1 MNIFISDLQ
10 EQSAVDPA
18 VVQQAAA
25 HFLRRLQ
32 CPETCE
38 LSIALVDDQEIRRLN
53 RAYRGI
59 DRSTDVLS
67 FAQQEGDAPP
77 RPETP
82 DAAMPL
88 LLGDVILSV
97 ETTRRQAAEHGVAFE
112 QELAFLVLH
121 GILHLLGYDHHT
133 DHDACQ
139 MERLEHEIF
148 NTLQE
153 LHGSWPGS

>member
-18 VVQQAAA
+18 AVQQAAA
-25 HFLRRLQ
+25 HFLRQLK

-53 RAYRGI
+53 RTYRGI

-67 FAQQEGDAPP
+67 FAQQEGDMPP
-77 RPETP
+77 PETADP
-82 DAAMPL
+82 AMPV

-97 ETTRRQAAEHGVAFE
+97 ETTQRQAADRGVAFE
-112 QELAFLVLH
+112 REFAFLLLH